1 MDETLRQLGELLL
14 RSIPTII
21 FFLLLF
27 VTYRF
32 LVHHPL
38 EHVLA
43 ERHARTEGAIE
54 QARADIANAENKTA
68 NYEQRL
74 REARMVVFK
83 AQEARRQ
90 EALKARTALV
100 NQARERARAK
110 VEEAKAVL
118 ESEKQQVQA
127 GLQSESQR
135 LAREIIRIILRPAGV
150 AEAPVASGSND

>member
-32 LVHHPL
+32 LVHNPL

-54 QARADIANAENKTA
+54 QARADIANAENKTD

-74 REARMVVFK
+74 REARMAVFK

-90 EALKARTALV
+90 EALRARAALV

-110 VEEAKAVL
+110 IEEAKAVL
-118 ESEKQQVQA
+118 ESEKQQAQA
-127 GLQSESQR
+127 GLQAESQR

-150 AEAPVASGSND
+150 AEAPVASGSDD